1 MSIVL
6 NFEICQTNGCK
17 DLIFSETTGKYD
29 ATYNTGGYGLPNE
42 TTADADTA
50 TLTITNASGLV
61 TTIDLMPEG
70 FPTDDI
76 IADGYTITSSTVL
89 PDGMYTFVYNVTY
102 DYKGAIVTYSKSI
115 SKLFYCNSECCV
127 NQMLSNLNLTCDCC
141 ETDENIKD
149 YYKAWTFLQALKNAA
164 QCGDVTTFNNILK
177 IITKLCKN
185 NNCKTCK

>member
-1 MSIVL
+1 MLNL
-6 NFEICQTNGCK
+6 NFEICQANGCK

-29 ATYNTGGYGLPNE
+29 ATYNIGGYGTPNE
-42 TTADADTA
+42 TTADAVTA

-102 DYKGAIVTYSKSI
+102 DNHGSIVTYSKSI

>member
-1 MSIVL
+1 MSLIL
-6 NFEICQTNGCK
+6 NFEICQANGCK
-17 DLIFSETTGKYD
+17 DLIFSETTGAYN
-29 ATYNTGGYGLPNE
+29 ATYNTGGYGAPNE
-42 TTADADTA
+42 TTDDAVTA

-61 TTIDLMPEG
+61 TTVDLMPEG

-102 DYKGAIVTYSKSI
+102 NYHGSIVTYSKSI

-141 ETDENIKD
+141 ETDENIKV

>member
-6 NFEICQTNGCK
+6 NFEICQANGCK
-17 DLIFSETTGKYD
+17 DLIFSETTGKYND
-29 ATYNTGGYGLPNE
+29 VYNTGGYGPPNE
-42 TTADADTA
+42 TFDTAQSA
-50 TLTITNASGLV
+50 TLTITNPSGV
-61 TTIDLMPEG
+61 ITSIDLVPEG

-76 IADGYTITSSTVL
+76 VADGYTISSSTVL
-89 PDGMYTFVYNVTY
+89 PDGMYTFVYTVVY
-102 DYKGAIVTYSKSI
+102 DYRGVIITYTKSI
-115 SKLFYCNSECCV
+115 SKLFYCNAECCV

-141 ETDENIKD
+141 ETDENIKN

-164 QCGDVTTFNNILK
+164 QCGDVTSFTSILK

>member
-1 MSIVL
+1 MSLIL
-6 NFEICQTNGCK
+6 NFEICQANGCK
-17 DLIFSETTGKYD
+17 DLVFSETTGAYN
-29 ATYNTGGYGLPNE
+29 ATYNTGGYGTPNE
-42 TTADADTA
+42 TTAAAQTA

-61 TTIDLMPEG
+61 NTIDLMPEG

-76 IADGYTITSSTVL
+76 VADGYTITSSTVL

-102 DYKGAIVTYSKSI
+102 DYRGTIVTYSKSI

>member
-1 MSIVL
+1 MSLIL
-6 NFEICQTNGCK
+6 NFEICQANGCK

-29 ATYNTGGYGLPNE
+29 ATYNTGGYGAPNE
-42 TTADADTA
+42 TTAAATTA
-50 TLTITNASGLV
+50 TLTTTNPSGLV

-89 PDGMYTFVYNVTY
+89 PDGMYTFVYKVTY
-102 DYKGAIVTYSKSI
+102 DNHGSIVTYSKSI
-115 SKLFYCNSECCV
+115 SKLFYCNAECCV

-164 QCGDVTTFNNILK
+164 QCGDVTTFTNILK

>member
-1 MSIVL
+1 MSLIL

-17 DLIFSETTGKYD
+17 DLVFSETTGTYN
-29 ATYNTGGYGLPNE
+29 ATYNTGGYGTPNE
-42 TTADADTA
+42 TTAAAQTA

-61 TTIDLMPEG
+61 TTVDLMPEG
-70 FPTDDI
+70 FPTEDLV
-76 IADGYTITSSTVL
+76 ADGYTITSSTVL

-102 DYKGAIVTYSKSI
+102 DNHGAIVTYSKSI
-115 SKLFYCNSECCV
+115 SKLLYCNSECCV

>member
-1 MSIVL
+1 MSLIL

-29 ATYNTGGYGLPNE
+29 AIYNTGGYGTPNE
-42 TTADADTA
+42 TTVAATTA
-50 TLTITNASGLV
+50 TLITTDPSGLI
-61 TTIDLMPEG
+61 TTLDLMPQG

-76 IADGYTITSSTVL
+76 IADGYTISSSSVL

-102 DYKGAIVTYSKSI
+102 DNHGAIVTYSKSI
-115 SKLFYCNSECCV
+115 SKLFYCNAECCV
-127 NQMLSNLNLTCDCC
+127 DQMLSNLNLTCDCC
-141 ETDENIKD
+141 ETDENIKN

-164 QCGDVTTFNNILK
+164 DCGDYTTFNSILK

>member
-1 MSIVL
+1 MSLIL
-6 NFEICQTNGCK
+6 NFEICQANGCK
-17 DLIFSETTGKYD
+17 DLIFSETTGAYN
-29 ATYNTGGYGLPNE
+29 ATYNTGGYGAPNE
-42 TTADADTA
+42 TTAAAVTA
-50 TLTITNASGLV
+50 TLIITNASGLV

-102 DYKGAIVTYSKSI
+102 NYHGSIVTYSKSI

-141 ETDENIKD
+141 ETDENIKV

>member
-1 MSIVL
+1 MSLIL
-6 NFEICQTNGCK
+6 NFEICQSNGCK
-17 DLIFSETTGKYD
+17 DLVFSETTGAYN
-29 ATYNTGGYGLPNE
+29 ATYNTGGYGTPNE
-42 TTADADTA
+42 TTAAATTA
-50 TLTITNASGLV
+50 TLTTTTPSGLV

-76 IADGYTITSSTVL
+76 VADGYTITSSTVL
-89 PDGMYTFVYNVTY
+89 PDGMYTFVYKVTY
-102 DYKGAIVTYSKSI
+102 DNHGAIVTYSKSI
-115 SKLFYCNSECCV
+115 SKLFYCNAECCV

-164 QCGDVTTFNNILK
+164 QCGDVTTFTNILK